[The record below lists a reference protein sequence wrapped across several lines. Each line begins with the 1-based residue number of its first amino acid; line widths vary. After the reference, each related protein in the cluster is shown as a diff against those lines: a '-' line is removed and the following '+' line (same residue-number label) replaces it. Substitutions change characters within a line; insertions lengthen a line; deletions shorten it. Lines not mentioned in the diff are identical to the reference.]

1 MLRHI
6 AQVVSL
12 GILLAAVACTVAPP
26 YDEVIDNGA
35 QALRSDFLKFVSERQ
50 QKIDTH
56 QGTYASNASAY
67 SSFQAQLGAIQLR
80 AADQPNGVNCNRVTE
95 MFGRV
100 HTGISSFNPADI
112 SAAASGSNETSCIVV
127 LAQIAAKQLQL
138 LQKND
143 KRRCVS
149 TPASVS
155 CTELFGTESVAT
167 MVASIHAPE
176 PANAAASSPL
186 VRAVLVS
193 IDELAS
199 AEQDLKAAAGQ

>member
-1 MLRHI
+1 MLRRI
-6 AQVVSL
+6 AQVISL
-12 GILLAAVACTVAPP
+12 GMLLAAVACTVAPP

-50 QKIDTH
+50 QQMGTD
-56 QGTYASNASAY
+56 QGTYAKNTSAY
-67 SSFQAQLGAIQLR
+67 SGFQAQLGAIQLR
-80 AADQPNGVNCNRVTE
+80 AADQPNGVNCKRLTD
-95 MFGRV
+95 MFVRV
-100 HTGISSFNPADI
+100 HTGISSFNTADI
-112 SAAASGSNETSCIVV
+112 SAAASSPNESSCIVV
-127 LAQIAAKQLQL
+127 LAQIAARQLRR
-138 LQKND
+138 LQEND
-143 KRRCVS
+143 KRRCS

-155 CTELFGTESVAT
+155 CTELFGKESIAT
-167 MVASIHAPE
+167 MVAAVHAPE